1 MTQEEIDF
9 QFFEQNQ
16 LLNIDFNTGIIDVV
30 QKNKKPGSL
39 RPIYNVGSLSH
50 DGYQRIWCNRRL
62 RMKHRLIFWLY
73 HHYLPEEVDHIDHNR
88 NNNSITNLR
97 ASDRSSNTKGNHFS
111 KFKRLTKQTVHE
123 LCKDI
128 ASNQYTIT
136 DLANKYGRS
145 RVHIKGIMLKKYWK
159 EISDL
164 YF

>member
-9 QFFEQNQ
+9 QYFEKNQ
-16 LLNIDFNTGIIDVV
+16 LLNIDFNTGTIDVT
-30 QKNKKPGSL
+30 QKTKKPGSL
-39 RPIYNVGSLSH
+39 RKILNVGSISH
-50 DGYQRIWCNRRL
+50 DGYQRIWCKDHL

-88 NNNSITNLR
+88 NNNSISNLR
-97 ASDRSSNTKGNHFS
+97 ASNRKENTKGNHFQ
-111 KFKRLTKQTVHE
+111 KYTRLDINTVHS

-136 DLANKYGRS
+136 YLAKKYNRS
-145 RVHIKGIMLKKYWK
+145 RCHIKSIMNKKYWK
-159 EISDL
+159 QISDL